1 MKKIRKND
9 YSLRLQLILL
19 VFAIMVFSN
28 IAIVLIYAII
38 LKLGVINPQRFN
50 PIIVITVLMAAS
62 IVISLLVTPV
72 FSSNLSTITKK
83 ITNALNDISK
93 GDFTVQLDEHYFNS
107 PKINDIIVTF
117 NKMVRDLN
125 SIETLRSD
133 FISNFSHEFKTPIV
147 SMLGFAKLL
156 KDPSTSP
163 EEKEEYIN
171 IIISES
177 KRLSDLANNVLLLSK
192 LQSEERKEP
201 KETVFSIDEQLRQ
214 SILLFVNEW
223 EDKNINIDID
233 VDNIKYRGNEELVHQ
248 VWINLI
254 SNAIKFSHVNGDIEI
269 SCKKVDNNVVV
280 KIRDYGIGIAK
291 NDIQRIYDKFYQ
303 ADTSHST
310 NGNGL
315 GLSIVQEIL
324 KLHDGDIKVES
335 QINNGTTF
343 TVYLPLKEI

>member
-1 MKKIRKND
+1 MKNIKNKE
-9 YSLRLQLILL
+9 YSVKLQLILL
-19 VFAIMVFSN
+19 VFAIMIFSN

-50 PIIVITVLMAAS
+50 PLIVGTVLMAAS

-83 ITNALNDISK
+83 ITKALNQISK

-107 PKINDIIVTF
+107 PKINEIIITF
-117 NKMVRDLN
+117 NKMVRELN

-147 SMLGFAKLL
+147 SILGFAKLL
-156 KDPSTSP
+156 KDPSTSH

-201 KETVFSIDEQLRQ
+201 KETTFSIDEQIRQ
-214 SILLFVNEW
+214 SVLLFVKEW
-223 EDKNINIDID
+223 EEKNINIDID
-233 VDNIKYRGNEELVHQ
+233 VDIIKYKGNEELIHQ
-248 VWINLI
+248 IWINLI
-254 SNAIKFSHVNGDIEI
+254 SNAIKFSNINGDIEI
-269 SCKKVDNNVVV
+269 SGKKVDNNIVV
-280 KIRDYGIGIAK
+280 KISDYGIGIS
-291 NDIQRIYDKFYQ
+291 NDSIQRIYDKFYQ
-303 ADTSHST
+303 ADASHST
-310 NGNGL
+310 IGNGL
-315 GLSIVQEIL
+315 GLSIVQEIV
-324 KLHDGDIKVES
+324 KLHKGNIQVES
-335 QINNGTTF
+335 EINKGTTF
-343 TVYLPLKEI
+343 TVYLPIKEN

>member
-1 MKKIRKND
+1 MRT
-9 YSLRLQLILL
+9 RG
-19 VFAIMVFSN
+19 FE
-28 IAIVLIYAII
+28 IA
-38 LKLGVINPQRFN
+38 
-50 PIIVITVLMAAS
+50 
-62 IVISLLVTPV
+62 
-72 FSSNLSTITKK
+72 
-83 ITNALNDISK
+83 K
-93 GDFTVQLDEHYFNS
+93 G
-107 PKINDIIVTF
+107 
-117 NKMVRDLN
+117 
-125 SIETLRSD
+125 
-133 FISNFSHEFKTPIV
+133 
-147 SMLGFAKLL
+147 
-156 KDPSTSP
+156 
-163 EEKEEYIN
+163 
-171 IIISES
+171 
-177 KRLSDLANNVLLLSK
+177 
-192 LQSEERKEP
+192 
-201 KETVFSIDEQLRQ
+201 
-214 SILLFVNEW
+214 W

-254 SNAIKFSHVNGDIEI
+254 SNAIKFSHINGDIEI

-315 GLSIVQEIL
+315 GLSIVQEIV